1 MAKSI
6 LVIDDDPA
14 VHDILTI
21 HLKHLGYAVFNAP
34 DGARGVE
41 EAKRVRPDMIILD
54 FEMPGDCGETVFDN
68 LRKHPAMTEIPVVFL
83 SSLRLSNQVGR
94 VPMSRNVRF
103 LKKPIE
109 VKELLAVIES
119 FVGKA

>member
-21 HLKHLGYAVFNAP
+21 HLKHQGYGVFNAP

-68 LRKHPAMTEIPVVFL
+68 LRKHPAMAEIPVVFL

-109 VKELLAVIES
+109 VKELLAVIEA
-119 FVGKA
+119 FVGKP